1 MYEKKPLT
9 KRSTENL
16 PLFIFSA
23 SVKQIIIGTDLD
35 AMKMIHQYLHCD
47 FGGMTNMAGDRSGN
61 SSVFS
66 LNGITV
72 MLFVSLAASGSF
84 ADTDAA
90 VAFTGLLCG
99 ETGDT
104 TSIW

>member
-1 MYEKKPLT
+1 
-9 KRSTENL
+9 
-16 PLFIFSA
+16 
-23 SVKQIIIGTDLD
+23 
-35 AMKMIHQYLHCD
+35 MKMIHQYLHCD
-47 FGGMTNMAGDRSGN
+47 FGGMTNMAGVRSGN
-61 SSVFS
+61 SSVFP

-72 MLFVSLAASGSF
+72 MLFVSLAASDRF

-90 VAFTGLLCG
+90 VAYTGLLCG

>member
-1 MYEKKPLT
+1 
-9 KRSTENL
+9 
-16 PLFIFSA
+16 
-23 SVKQIIIGTDLD
+23 
-35 AMKMIHQYLHCD
+35 
-47 FGGMTNMAGDRSGN
+47 MTNMAGDRSGN
-61 SSVFS
+61 SSVFP